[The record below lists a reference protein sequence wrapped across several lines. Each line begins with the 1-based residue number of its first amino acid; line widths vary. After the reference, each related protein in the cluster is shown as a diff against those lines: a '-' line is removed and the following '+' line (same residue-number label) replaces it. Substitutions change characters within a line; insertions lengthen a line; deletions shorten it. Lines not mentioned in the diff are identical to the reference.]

1 MDSIAGDP
9 DHVHLP
15 RGQVGGPAQPERG
28 AQLPPPPL
36 RARTQALR
44 ARTQALRARTQAIR
58 TRTHD
63 LILLLAEIE
72 LFLYSIFLRR
82 VTTVASSQKRN
93 ILMPYVLLPPFHFL
107 PQFAVYTYCIK
118 EIFLHNGL
126 TFSICSDNMLT
137 SLLPSHKSNVNKM
150 FSPIPSS
157 CI

>member
-28 AQLPPPPL
+28 AQLPPPP
-36 RARTQALR
+36 LR

-93 ILMPYVLLPPFHFL
+93 ILMP
-107 PQFAVYTYCIK
+107 
-118 EIFLHNGL
+118 
-126 TFSICSDNMLT
+126 
-137 SLLPSHKSNVNKM
+137 
-150 FSPIPSS
+150 
-157 CI
+157 

>member
-1 MDSIAGDP
+1 MAWIRIHRIPIISLDSNILDP

-44 ARTQALRARTQAIR
+44 ARTQALRARIQALRARTQAIR

-82 VTTVASSQKRN
+82 VTTVASSQIDAICLAASVPLLATICCIY
-93 ILMPYVLLPPFHFL
+93 IL
-107 PQFAVYTYCIK
+107 YTGK
-118 EIFLHNGL
+118 ETI
-126 TFSICSDNMLT
+126 S
-137 SLLPSHKSNVNKM
+137 
-150 FSPIPSS
+150 
-157 CI
+157 